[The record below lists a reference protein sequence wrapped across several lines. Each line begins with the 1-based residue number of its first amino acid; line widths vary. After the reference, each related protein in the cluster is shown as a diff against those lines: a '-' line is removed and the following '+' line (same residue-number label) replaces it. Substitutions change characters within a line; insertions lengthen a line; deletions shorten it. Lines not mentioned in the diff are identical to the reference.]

1 MRSWSPVTSATPHER
16 KPRQPNEERR
26 RRSEQRMQSDNA
38 ARRWVPCVHSHTT
51 PLTWFVTTPV
61 RAARD
66 NPQERDSATKQ
77 RLVAALEARARK
89 AKADAA
95 AKQAA
100 DAQAHAEAA
109 TRKKRVQQEA
119 LRQWHHDKV
128 AAQRKAEAAQAA
140 RLQAQ
145 ERAKAQRLEALKARL
160 ARKDARL
167 PNSQGIAKRK
177 SKRRGTRQAASRGAD
192 AGTDPPQVQR
202 EPPDSAVDVPR
213 GANVNSAGDAAPQSD
228 GIGQSSDEDEYG
240 SDEFEAA
247 ADDVPPGAGGRGD

>member
-1 MRSWSPVTSATPHER
+1 MCSRGLFAAT
-16 KPRQPNEERR
+16 
-26 RRSEQRMQSDNA
+26 
-38 ARRWVPCVHSHTT
+38 
-51 PLTWFVTTPV
+51 
-61 RAARD
+61 
-66 NPQERDSATKQ
+66 
-77 RLVAALEARARK
+77 LVAAAVAARGQPVRGQPVHYRRGRGLLEGNRTLGSRK
-89 AKADAA
+89 ERGVLVNSLSSPVPIRSDTRREPSETPRRSAVRQIPGRNRTVA
-95 AKQAA
+95 AKTQQAKSQ
-100 DAQAHAEAA
+100 QAVKQPASA
-109 TRKKRVQQEA
+109 KKQQ
-119 LRQWHHDKV
+119 K
-128 AAQRKAEAAQAA
+128 
-140 RLQAQ
+140 
-145 ERAKAQRLEALKARL
+145 KAQRLEALKARL

-247 ADDVPPGAGGRGD
+247 ADDVPPGAGGCGD